1 MVLLVL
7 FLIVLTCYT
16 FLFIN
21 SALKILYKKMLGE
34 QPWTFKKAVKSWG
47 YDEDGDIDS
56 RWFSYDFSWGLFA
69 LCTISSPIIFLLY
82 VFLILARLF
91 VMPFIYFLG
100 DEI

>member
-7 FLIVLTCYT
+7 FLIVLTCYV

-56 RWFSYDFSWGLFA
+56 RWFSHDFSWGLFA
-69 LCTISSPIIFLLY
+69 LCTVSSPIIFFLY

-91 VMPFIYFLG
+91 VMPFLYFLG